1 MVAIN
6 TSTSVSLLYV
16 ERPNLNFAR
25 CVDNLEKALRDTAH
39 VHFQMSWDN
48 DDYVQFDI
56 DGSRVVLG
64 FDTLTPSAPVSR
76 AKPAE
81 PHYAAALVMAVGPG
95 LRRGEA
101 TLIARNAQALCST
114 VIDSIDHWH
123 PADLTLW
130 KQIDGVFTADHF
142 DELVDIAINL
152 PPEKGSIF
160 IEEAEVRTAAQNGSK
175 FGAVPEKR
183 LMDRAA
189 AEIRPRQVYPSLV
202 KEPPPRPAPLLPQHP
217 PMQALNIRVTAANDA
232 PHLPHPMQ
240 EELARIRAAL
250 YPPEPKAAVTEKE
263 PLARRLTLYTFNT
276 TLLIV
281 SLPVG
286 AALLTYNVLG
296 HEDSRVTARLMAV
309 TGVIVGLLH
318 TFAPGLMLHGT

>member
-1 MVAIN
+1 MVAID

-56 DGSRVVLG
+56 DGSRLVIG
-64 FDTLTPSAPVSR
+64 FDTFTPRPVSH
-76 AKPAE
+76 AKQAE
-81 PHYAAALVMAVGPG
+81 AHYAAALVMAVGPG
-95 LRRGEA
+95 PRRGEA

-114 VIDSIDHWH
+114 VIDSIDRWH

-130 KQIDGVFTADHF
+130 KQIGGVFTADHF

-152 PPEKGSIF
+152 PPEKASIF
-160 IEEAEVRTAAQNGSK
+160 IEDDDAKIAAHHGSK

-189 AEIRPRQVYPSLV
+189 AEIKPRQVYPSLV

-217 PMQALNIRVTAANDA
+217 PMQAPNIRVMAANDT

-240 EELARIRAAL
+240 EELSRIRAAL
-250 YPPEPKAAVTEKE
+250 YPPEPEAAVKEKE

-276 TLLIV
+276 TLLMV

-296 HEDSRVTARLMAV
+296 REDSRVTARMMAV
-309 TGVIVGLLH
+309 TGVVVGMLH
-318 TFAPGLMLHGT
+318 TFAPGLMLHGA